1 MAGQL
6 IREGIS
12 PRGVMGRNGCGA
24 KGSPYE
30 EIFPPWRERKKPED
44 FFEILSGL

>member
-1 MAGQL
+1 
-6 IREGIS
+6 
-12 PRGVMGRNGCGA
+12 MGRNGCGA

-44 FFEILSGL
+44 FFEILSGLQIRPLKPAGDKENR